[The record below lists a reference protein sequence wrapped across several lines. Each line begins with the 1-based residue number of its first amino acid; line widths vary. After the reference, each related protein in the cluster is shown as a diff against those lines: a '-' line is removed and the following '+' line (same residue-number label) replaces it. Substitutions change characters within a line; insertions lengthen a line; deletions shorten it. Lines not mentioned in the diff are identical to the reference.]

1 MDLIKYYPMRRKG
14 IISLIITVLLL
25 VAGYFFVK
33 PAFNYISG
41 YLSKSEPAKADI
53 LLVEGWLT
61 DYSLK
66 MAYDEFQKNEYK
78 HIITT
83 GINSFTSYYNVYGNG
98 NLIFYTEDM
107 FPGPIDGGSHSI
119 EIDAYSSLEGENK
132 AHFNVFINDTLAGD
146 FFAEKQIKM
155 YKVNWSKSLSD
166 IDSITIRFTND
177 GMGDYG
183 DRNLFI
189 RGLRIDN
196 KLTIPYLHNTV
207 YELSKAYGRGR
218 IVNNEISSA
227 DIARERLIALG
238 IDSSLITAVPAR
250 VVRVNRTL
258 TSALAFR
265 DWLTTNNSNFQGINI
280 ISVGAH
286 SRRTW
291 MTYNKILNEKYIIG
305 IISLPDNRSRN
316 SPARKVFQT
325 IRETFGIMYYWIILL
340 PY

>member
-1 MDLIKYYPMRRKG
+1 MRRKG
-14 IISLIITVLLL
+14 VISIIIITVSLL
-25 VAGYFFVK
+25 VAGYFLVK

-53 LLVEGWLT
+53 LLVEGWLP

-66 MAYDEFQKNEYK
+66 MAYDEFQKKEYK

-83 GINSFTSYYNVYGNG
+83 GINSFMAYYNVYGNG
-98 NLIFYTEDM
+98 NLIFYTMDN
-107 FPGPIDGGSHSI
+107 FPGLMAEGPHSI
-119 EIDAYSSLEGENK
+119 EVDAYGSLEGENR
-132 AHFNVFINDTLAGD
+132 AHFNVFINDSLAGD
-146 FFAEKQIKM
+146 FFAEKQKKM
-155 YKVNWSKSLSD
+155 YKVNWGKNLND
-166 IDSITIRFTND
+166 IDSITIQFTND

-189 RGLRIDN
+189 KELRIDH
-196 KLTIPYLHNTV
+196 KLTIPYLNNTV
-207 YELSKAYGRGR
+207 YQLLKAYGRGR

-227 DIARERLIALG
+227 VLAKDWLISLG
-238 IDSSLITAVPAR
+238 IDSSMITAVPAR
-250 VVRVNRTL
+250 IVRVNRTL

-280 ISVGAH
+280 ISMGTH

-291 MTYNKILNEKYIIG
+291 MTYNKILNEKYKIG
-305 IISLPDNRSRN
+305 IISLPDNRNTN
-316 SPARKVFQT
+316 SPVRKVFKT
-325 IRETFGIMYYWIILL
+325 IRETLGIIYYWIILL